1 MAGCRIFDGVGYYS
15 ESANGADYQSLSG
28 FTIAAWVYRGATG
41 TFNVPYGISNGSSNA
56 IMLYWF
62 SDNVIYM
69 DVRNGGTKYRNS
81 NANTSTGWHFLTGV
95 FDGSAAD
102 ASRMKC
108 YLNGVDVTTGGTTGN
123 PTTTS
128 ASPSLAVT
136 GRVGRL
142 DVSSVV
148 NSNGNALAH
157 VSIYNVA
164 LTAREIG
171 ELMIKPSS
179 PQRGRLHYWALN
191 GNDTASNHSEADMQ
205 RVHYVTGT
213 SMASTSASM
222 LSPRVC
228 IGGSTQC
235 L

>member
-15 ESANGADYQSLSG
+15 ESANGADYQGLSG
-28 FTIAAWVYRGATG
+28 FTIAAWVYRSAAATY
-41 TFNVPYGISNGSSNA
+41 NVPYGISNGTTNA

-62 SDNVIYM
+62 NDNVIYM
-69 DVRNGGTKYRNS
+69 DVRNGTTKYRNS
-81 NANTSTGWHFLTGV
+81 SANTSTGWHFVAGV
-95 FDGSAAD
+95 FDGTAAD

-108 YLNGVDVTTGGTTGN
+108 YLNGADVTTGGTTGN
-123 PTTTS
+123 PTATS
-128 ASPSLAVT
+128 SSLAVT

-148 NSNGNALAH
+148 NSSGNALAH

-164 LTAREIG
+164 LTQKEIC
-171 ELMIKPSS
+171 ELMFKPAS

-191 GNDTASNHSEADMQ
+191 GNDTASNHNEADMQ
-205 RVHYVTGT
+205 RIHYVTGT

-228 IGGSTQC
+228 VGGSSQW
-235 L
+235 LSS

>member
-1 MAGCRIFDGVGYYS
+1 MAGCRIFDGTGYYS
-15 ESANGADYQSLSG
+15 ESANGADYQGLSG
-28 FTIAAWVYRGATG
+28 FTIAAWVYRAGTG
-41 TFNVPYGISNGSSNA
+41 TFCVPYGISNGPNNA

-62 SDNVIYM
+62 SDNKIYM
-69 DVRNGGTKYRNS
+69 DVRNGSAKYRNS
-81 NANTSTGWHFLTGV
+81 SANTSTGWHFLAGIFNGT
-95 FDGSAAD
+95 DSD
-102 ASRMKC
+102 TSRMKV
-108 YLNGVDVTTGGTTGN
+108 YLNGVDVTSEGTTGN
-123 PTTTS
+123 PSTTS
-128 ASPSLAVT
+128 ASLAVT

-148 NSNGNALAH
+148 NSSGNALAH

-164 LTAREIG
+164 LTQKEIS
-171 ELMIKPSS
+171 ELMFKPAS

-191 GNDTASNHSEADMQ
+191 GNDTASNHNEADMQ

-228 IGGSTQC
+228 LGGSSRC